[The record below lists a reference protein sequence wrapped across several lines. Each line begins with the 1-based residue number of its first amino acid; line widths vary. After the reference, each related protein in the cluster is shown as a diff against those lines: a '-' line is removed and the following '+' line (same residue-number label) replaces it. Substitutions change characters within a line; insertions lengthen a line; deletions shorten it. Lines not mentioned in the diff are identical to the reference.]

1 MFIHHNQ
8 SSVELLKSIWRNN
21 LFIKEI
27 NSIQIF
33 IKAKKIILIHI
44 VINEKIKEV
53 I

>member
-1 MFIHHNQ
+1 MFIHRNQ

-21 LFIKEI
+21 LFIKD
-27 NSIQIF
+27 SIQIF

-44 VINEKIKEV
+44 MINEKIKEV